1 MQHDNNGRDTRPW
14 WRYGYLWLV
23 LSGPAVVV
31 VAALATGYIALRNQ
45 DPVVDAN
52 YYRHGLDINKT
63 LAGERALLPGVE
75 GRNHA
80 VTPVRPPEVK
90 KTP

>member
-1 MQHDNNGRDTRPW
+1 MKNQDQHNGKDTRPW

-31 VAALATGYIALRNQ
+31 VAALVTGYIALRNQ
-45 DPVVDAN
+45 DTVVDEN

-63 LAGERALLPGVE
+63 LASRRAMLPGLE

-80 VTPVRPPEVK
+80 ATPVRPA
-90 KTP
+90 TP